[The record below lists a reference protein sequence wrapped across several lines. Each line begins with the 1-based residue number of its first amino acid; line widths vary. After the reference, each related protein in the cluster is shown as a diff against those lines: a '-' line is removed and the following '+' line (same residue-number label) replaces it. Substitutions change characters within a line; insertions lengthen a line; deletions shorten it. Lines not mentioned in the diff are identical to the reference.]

1 LALQLY
7 AGPFGFVK
15 MMLYFIDRS
24 LTLIPNSYLQLIFR
38 GTYWAR
44 FWSQLS
50 KEKARK
56 CMKNNYKRLEG
67 PVMELFTRSALQETI
82 YSMTKFNE
90 IFMMFL
96 EIVTDLQLWVQS
108 AKYRDSLSI
117 SS

>member
-1 LALQLY
+1 
-7 AGPFGFVK
+7 
-15 MMLYFIDRS
+15 
-24 LTLIPNSYLQLIFR
+24 
-38 GTYWAR
+38 
-44 FWSQLS
+44 
-50 KEKARK
+50 
-56 CMKNNYKRLEG
+56 MKNNYKRLEG